1 MRRAAGNRRSGL
13 GCWRFR
19 FPYPNIQNSRR
30 RAGWML
36 EVVVIVVGVASG
48 RMEMVVPGSAM
59 IPCVGD

>member
-1 MRRAAGNRRSGL
+1 
-13 GCWRFR
+13 
-19 FPYPNIQNSRR
+19 
-30 RAGWML
+30 ML